1 MNNSIDYSPFTII
14 FTEGIN
20 KIVWRVDGKVKQIQ
34 RGSGDTKWLSFD
46 YDAMGHRIAKHI
58 YDNTGTTL
66 KRSTY
71 YILDARGNQI
81 STYVHEVV
89 SETAQFNL
97 KERNIFGS
105 SRLGSKQD
113 SINVLSATITQN
125 YTQVLGTKYYEFS
138 DLPITIGISNVLIV
152 FNDIKVG
159 VDSNTDSVVD
169 GYVISITNSSDYSP
183 FGVLLYGR
191 TVTEDKYRYGYQGS
205 EMDYVSKGNG
215 NSFGKEGELHL
226 HSEYLNFTPSTDDS
240 ARQRNYINNI
250 SQNKV
255 NLK

>member
-1 MNNSIDYSPFTII
+1 LNNSIDYSPFTII

-66 KRSTY
+66 ERSTY
-71 YILDARGNQI
+71 YIRDAQGNQI
-81 STYVHEVV
+81 STYDHEVA

-113 SINVLSATITQN
+113 SINVLTATITQN

-138 DLPITIGISNVLIV
+138 NFPITIGISNVLMV

-159 VDSNTDSVVD
+159 VDSNTVGIVD
-169 GYVISITNSSDYSP
+169 GFVIGITNFINYSP
-183 FGVLLYGR
+183 FGVQLDGR
-191 TVTEDKYRYGYQGS
+191 TVQEDFCR
-205 EMDYVSKGNG
+205 
-215 NSFGKEGELHL
+215 
-226 HSEYLNFTPSTDDS
+226 
-240 ARQRNYINNI
+240 
-250 SQNKV
+250 
-255 NLK
+255 